1 MVSINRLV
9 LALVVVAM
17 ASAILLAELNGIT
30 APKIKASQTAYKLK
44 AVKKVLP
51 PYDNQPAADRRVIPV
66 TGGGP
71 AEAKVELDDELGK
84 EGVVVYPAYHEG
96 KLVGEAYSV
105 ISHQGFSGDIE
116 ILLGVSPEGRVTGVE
131 IISHAETPGLGAKV
145 VSEATWKGKR
155 ELVGRS
161 LSDSLTV
168 KKDGG
173 EIDTIA
179 GATIS
184 PRAICGAVKAGLE
197 AYNQALKGKLPA
209 TPPAAATP
217 TTTAAA
223 IQGAHS

>member
-9 LALVVVAM
+9 LALVVVAV

-30 APKIKASQTAYKLK
+30 APKIKASQTAFKLK

-51 PYDNQPAADRRVIPV
+51 PYDNHPAADRRVISVP
-66 TGGGP
+66 GGGP
-71 AEAKVELDDELGK
+71 AEAKVEKDEERGK

-131 IISHAETPGLGAKV
+131 IINHAETPGLGAKV
-145 VSEATWKGKR
+145 VSAATWKGKA

-161 LSDSLTV
+161 LADSLTV

-184 PRAICGAVKAGLE
+184 PRAVCGAVKAGLE
-197 AYNQALKGKLPA
+197 AYNQTLKGKIPD
-209 TPPAAATP
+209 TPPAAVTS
-217 TTTAAA
+217 TAAVA
-223 IQGAHS
+223 QGAHS

>member
-1 MVSINRLV
+1 MTA
-9 LALVVVAM
+9 ALVVDGV
-17 ASAILLAELNGIT
+17 
-30 APKIKASQTAYKLK
+30 PQTDPLTVTTDARGRYQL
-44 AVKKVLP
+44 
-51 PYDNQPAADRRVIPV
+51 PAASSPVVVRLTAGGYLPCLRRVIPV
-66 TGGGP
+66 PGGGP
-71 AEAKVELDDELGK
+71 AEAKVEMDEELGK

-96 KLVGEAYSV
+96 NLVGEAYSV

-131 IISHAETPGLGAKV
+131 IITHAETPGLGAKIV
-145 VSEATWKGKR
+145 ADASWKGKA

-161 LSDSLTV
+161 LSDSLAV

-184 PRAICGAVKAGLE
+184 PRAVCGAVKAGLE

-209 TPPAAATP
+209 TPPAAAPP

-223 IQGAHS
+223 AQGAHS

>member
-1 MVSINRLV
+1 MVSINRLI
-9 LALVVVAM
+9 LALVVVAV

-51 PYDNQPAADRRVIPV
+51 PYDNHPAVDRRVVP
-66 TGGGP
+66 
-71 AEAKVELDDELGK
+71 AKVEGPATVKVERDEERGK

-105 ISHQGFSGDIE
+105 VSHQGYGGDIE
-116 ILLGVSPEGRVTGVE
+116 LLLGVSPEGRITGIAV
-131 IISHAETPGLGAKV
+131 INHSETPGLGAKI
-145 VSEATWKGKR
+145 VSDVTWKGKK

-161 LSDSLTV
+161 LADSLQV

-173 EIDTIA
+173 EIDAIA

-184 PRAICGAVKAGLE
+184 PRAVCGAVKAGLE
-197 AYNQALKGKLPA
+197 AYNQTLKGKIPA
-209 TPPAAATP
+209 TPPAAVTS
-217 TTTAAA
+217 TAAVA
-223 IQGAHS
+223 QGAHS